1 MRRTLFT
8 SPGAS
13 ARPALFL
20 ALSLALLLLPSC
32 RKGGSTEG
40 IDAPRMSPVLRQ
52 DISQSQAT
60 RIVVSLLQDG
70 SPWGKRATNWAMK
83 ARTELEDK
91 NVYLV
96 VDVEEASDGI
106 QQYLLLQELSQQ
118 SDVNAVVLLTTGNH
132 PRMRSLCADF
142 ARRGVVVVAVGS
154 NLAYPGGPDVLV
166 TGDNGAIGRG
176 GARTLVEALGGTQA
190 QGTILAFTDT
200 EDPAL
205 QARLFHFQDYLKSF
219 PGVRTRVVDYRKEG
233 KSPYEAMQHILDRGE
248 TFDALWTGWDG
259 FLIPALEAYQQ
270 SGRMGTKAFVGGGG
284 FPTVARWIH
293 DGYPLVTT
301 DFTYPPRM
309 LYVAILAA
317 ERRIRMRRDPRLA
330 PAPQEIILL
339 PTIPISRENAQDFLH
354 HFSDSF

>member
-40 IDAPRMSPVLRQ
+40 IEAPRMSPVLRQ

-91 NVYLV
+91 NVYLA

-132 PRMRSLCADF
+132 PRMRSL
-142 ARRGVVVVAVGS
+142 
-154 NLAYPGGPDVLV
+154 
-166 TGDNGAIGRG
+166 
-176 GARTLVEALGGTQA
+176 
-190 QGTILAFTDT
+190 
-200 EDPAL
+200 
-205 QARLFHFQDYLKSF
+205 
-219 PGVRTRVVDYRKEG
+219 
-233 KSPYEAMQHILDRGE
+233 
-248 TFDALWTGWDG
+248 
-259 FLIPALEAYQQ
+259 
-270 SGRMGTKAFVGGGG
+270 
-284 FPTVARWIH
+284 
-293 DGYPLVTT
+293 
-301 DFTYPPRM
+301 
-309 LYVAILAA
+309 
-317 ERRIRMRRDPRLA
+317 
-330 PAPQEIILL
+330 
-339 PTIPISRENAQDFLH
+339 
-354 HFSDSF
+354 